1 MKNVLFEWKN
11 IKLLH
16 DFVCGGGGGGK
27 NGNYAVDLYA
37 VTFLVA

>member
-16 DFVCGGGGGGK
+16 DFVCGGGGGAK
-27 NGNYAVDLYA
+27 MEIMQ
-37 VTFLVA
+37 